1 MSVKSY
7 SKNLRPD
14 NIVSAV
20 VGSKA
25 GLAHPDARQQ
35 DVHPGRPVPAGPGG
49 QGAQRRRGGLGPHH
63 QIRHGQGHRDLRM
76 PGKHFLY
83 SIYVCDTLSIAT

>member
-35 DVHPGRPVPAGPGG
+35 DVHAGRQVPVGQGG
-49 QGAQRRRGGLGPHH
+49 QDSQR
-63 QIRHGQGHRDLRM
+63 
-76 PGKHFLY
+76 
-83 SIYVCDTLSIAT
+83 

>member
-1 MSVKSY
+1 M
-7 SKNLRPD
+7 
-14 NIVSAV
+14 
-20 VGSKA
+20 GSTPR
-25 GLAHPDARQQ
+25 LAHLDARQQ

-83 SIYVCDTLSIAT
+83 SINVCHTLSLAT